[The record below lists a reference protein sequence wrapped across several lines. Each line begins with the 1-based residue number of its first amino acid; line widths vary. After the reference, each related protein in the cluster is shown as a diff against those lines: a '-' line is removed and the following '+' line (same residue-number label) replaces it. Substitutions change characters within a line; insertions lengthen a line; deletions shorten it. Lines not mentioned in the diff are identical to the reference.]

1 MEPSTLPKLVAAIGA
16 VSGSGFFLHQDRPAK
31 KYFFYW
37 ANSQKQVLLVSKIY
51 QTVKSCK
58 QAMAQA
64 QQGRYTLKPTQ
75 DNTHWGLQ
83 MANTN
88 GQVIAISPP
97 FDQASERDQTLAELQ
112 QSVQAVAAP
121 AKKPAAPKASIPKAS
136 APKASTPIASTP
148 IASAPTA
155 SASTKFLPTVGPTDS
170 SSSDRHSFRLVYY
183 RSGEQKSWQGVLTH
197 SLSGEKIVLKGT
209 ETSEI
214 RPFVA
219 QFLSGKKNQLP
230 GENIPTPTDGLELE
244 WQNVGETQRIG
255 ALVGIKVM
263 TKKTLYNKRVEA
275 SLFSKSLIDGSKT
288 LIGRSQ
294 GYVAPEQALQLK
306 AMTNDLNP
314 GMYRLTVTIDDAEQP
329 IPDHLLEDS
338 RLLLLV

>member
-1 MEPSTLPKLVAAIGA
+1 VAAIGA

-64 QQGRYTLKPTQ
+64 QQGRYTLQPTQ
-75 DNTHWGLQ
+75 DKKHWGLE
-83 MANTN
+83 MVNTN
-88 GQVIAISPP
+88 GQVIAISLP
-97 FDQASERDQTLAELQ
+97 FDQASERDQALAELQ
-112 QSVQAVAAP
+112 QSIQRMAAP
-121 AKKPAAPKASIPKAS
+121 TKKPAAPKASAPQASAPSTGTPKAS
-136 APKASTPIASTP
+136 APT
-148 IASAPTA
+148 SAPT
-155 SASTKFLPTVGPTDS
+155 SAPKLLPTVGSPDS
-170 SSSDRHSFRLVYY
+170 GGSDRHSFRLVYY

-219 QFLSGKKNQLP
+219 QFLSGKKDQLP
-230 GENIPTPTDGLELE
+230 KGNLPPPTDGLEVE
-244 WQNVGETQRIG
+244 WQNVSETQRIG
-255 ALVGIKVM
+255 APVGIKVM
-263 TKKTLYNKRVEA
+263 TKKPLYNKRVEA
-275 SLFSKSLIDGSKT
+275 SLFSKSLIDGRKT

-306 AMTNDLNP
+306 AITNDLNP
-314 GMYRLTVTIDDAEQP
+314 GMYRLTVTIDDAEQHV
-329 IPDHLLEDS
+329 PDHLLEDS